1 MLVYKLKEVLVPHD
15 FPRRQGE
22 MRRRS
27 GTYRPGER
35 YVLQCV
41 GGGERIAEVGRAQGA
56 PGLALLP
63 AGAGDERAEPTLAGG
78 EWLVEPG
85 ERLVRDWAGRYWS
98 VAARA
103 VDGGD
108 GNGAGPRPPGGCEVE
123 FARFTP
129 AGHAMCYRVASA
141 VWPAG
146 LGDGELVRLLRRA
159 WDSLATDRAERLRR
173 LEAGVPESV
182 EL

>member
-1 MLVYKLKEVLVPHD
+1 
-15 FPRRQGE
+15 

-27 GTYRPGER
+27 GAYRPGER
-35 YVLQCV
+35 YVLQHV
-41 GGGERIAEVGRAQGA
+41 GGGERIAQVGRAPG
-56 PGLALLP
+56 PSGLALFP
-63 AGAGDERAEPTLAGG
+63 AGAGEERAEPTLAGG

-98 VAARA
+98 VTARA
-103 VDGGD
+103 ADGRDGD
-108 GNGAGPRPPGGCEVE
+108 GPGPRPPGGCEVV

-129 AGHAMCYRVASA
+129 AGEAMSYRVASA
-141 VWPAG
+141 VWPG
-146 LGDGELVRLLRRA
+146 ELGDAELVRMLRRA

-173 LEAGVPESV
+173 LGAGMPEGV

>member
-1 MLVYKLKEVLVPHD
+1 
-15 FPRRQGE
+15 

-27 GTYRPGER
+27 GAYRLGER

-41 GGGERIAEVGRAQGA
+41 GGGERIAEVGRA
-56 PGLALLP
+56 PGPPGVALLLV
-63 AGAGDERAEPTLAGG
+63 GVEEERPEPTLA

-98 VAARA
+98 VVAR
-103 VDGGD
+103 
-108 GNGAGPRPPGGCEVE
+108 GNGAGPLPPGGCEVE

-129 AGHAMCYRVASA
+129 AGEAMWYRAASA
-141 VWPAG
+141 VWPG
-146 LGDGELVRLLRRA
+146 ELGDAELVRMLRRA
-159 WDSLATDRAERLRR
+159 WDSLATGRAERLRR
-173 LEAGVPESV
+173 LDAGVPEGI